1 MYWVGALFIGNA
13 VYICMCS
20 CIEQI
25 YGTIISLFSS
35 LSSLSLSTAQTNTF
49 KSFDLPWL
57 KHNFFHLLFFLFCLL
72 SYVILYISKRFKW
85 FSFYRLWIY
94 FLLHSSGFFVF
105 LTFLCCFYWFVVD
118 CLFMVCFDLL
128 IAMRALRLKRMIR
141 AKSEL
146 NFHWVLN
153 VLLNR
158 YWANLS
164 DIISGIFNIKSF
176 HCYLIIFLKW
186 SANVALSSSKILM
199 FFLSMLLQFLKQY
212 SMNTIRLEF
221 KTNRISFCSLN
232 FDYISICCNISIELS
247 LICCRLFEILCF
259 FVSLFFDGMFF

>member
-20 CIEQI
+20 CVEQI

-35 LSSLSLSTAQTNTF
+35 LSSLSLSTAQTNTS

-57 KHNFFHLLFFLFCLL
+57 KHNFFHLLFFFILFIVLCNFIHFETIQMIFVL
-72 SYVILYISKRFKW
+72 SSLDRFP
-85 FSFYRLWIY
+85 IA
-94 FLLHSSGFFVF
+94 FFRVF
-105 LTFLCCFYWFVVD
+105 CVSYFLCCFYWFVVD

-128 IAMRALRLKRMIR
+128 IAMRALQLMRMIR

-153 VLLNR
+153 VLLKR
-158 YWANLS
+158 YRANLS

-199 FFLSMLLQFLKQY
+199 FFSFNFIAVPQAIFVLDSKQTVLV
-212 SMNTIRLEF
+212 SVRW
-221 KTNRISFCSLN
+221 
-232 FDYISICCNISIELS
+232 ISITFRCVATF
-247 LICCRLFEILCF
+247 RLNYH
-259 FVSLFFDGMFF
+259 